1 MRRKIT
7 CLFTMFMIAGSSLA
21 ARSAR
26 ATTTVSIFN
35 LSDHSLIAD
44 FEDATNDNCII
55 TQTHIQF
62 SESVTQIAGPPIV
75 GPPTTLVT
83 VVYANSCTGDFIE
96 FDGGTTTQTFQI
108 AQDLGSATL
117 AGTAP
122 AFDQDGNSTSVSFNI
137 SWTAN
142 APVQSV
148 QQKTVVTRTSS
159 SMTVDRF
166 KFEVRTS
173 DVSGTVSA
181 VIPQLGPPAL
191 DLSLFP
197 EGGSIGQNVS
207 GTRMITFKS
216 P

>member
-1 MRRKIT
+1 
-7 CLFTMFMIAGSSLA
+7 MFMIAGSTLT
-21 ARSAR
+21 ARSAS
-26 ATTTVSIFN
+26 AQTMVSIFN
-35 LSDHSLIAD
+35 LSDHSLVGD

-62 SESVTQIAGPPIV
+62 SESVTQIAGPPII
-75 GPPTTLVT
+75 GPPTTLVS

-108 AQDLGSATL
+108 AQDLGSAAL
-117 AGTAP
+117 AATVP
-122 AFDQDGNSTSVSFNI
+122 AFDQNGNATSVSINI
-137 SWTAN
+137 SWAAN

-148 QQKTVVTRTSS
+148 QQKTVVTRTLSN
-159 SMTVDRF
+159 MTVDRF
-166 KFEVRTS
+166 KFQVRTA

-197 EGGSIGQNVS
+197 EGGSIGQDAE
-207 GTRMITFKS
+207 GTRTITFKN